1 MMSLHPLCAAA
12 AWAAFF
18 YKIRTLSRA
27 PDEVALRA
35 LCFVLG
41 ASALSFT
48 VSLPAIWGELN
59 RWSGIPGL
67 APLALQACVMS
78 FALGQQ
84 VLLAYWME
92 PPSGARKRLARRF
105 VHIAI
110 AAVGMFGL
118 FLLSVV
124 GSHLSTAALE
134 AGRPY
139 RLACSLVYNA
149 VYAVVEIEV
158 AVLCLRY
165 ARASH
170 HWLRRGLVVAATGAV
185 LTLSYSGIGIV
196 DACVEYG
203 HLSPVP
209 WEDLVWTVGDA
220 GALCKII
227 GWTLPE
233 WGPRIG
239 HVSDCLRK
247 YQQYRALYP
256 LWRAVHRAVPEVA
269 LQPDNSLMGR
279 VLVLWSVEFKLY
291 RRVIEIR
298 DGILAVRHRVA
309 PGVARRALE
318 QGCAAGLSG
327 NDLLAAVQ
335 AAQLASAL
343 ESYETGGRGEG
354 DVMIDGP
361 PRMSFQEELTWIEKL
376 SEVFNR
382 CLVGH
387 EVPGNDSAVGQ
398 VPGTGSETRTTAGR
412 R

>member
-1 MMSLHPLCAAA
+1 MSLHPLCAIA

-18 YKIRTLSRA
+18 YKIRALSRA
-27 PDEVALRA
+27 RDEVALRA

-78 FALGQQ
+78 FAVGQQ

-92 PPSGARKRLARRF
+92 PPAGARKRLVRRF
-105 VHIAI
+105 VLIGI

-124 GSHLSTAALE
+124 GSHLSTAALA

-139 RLACSLVYNA
+139 RLACSLVYNV
-149 VYAVVEIEV
+149 VYAAVETEV
-158 AVLCLRY
+158 AILCLRY
-165 ARASH
+165 ARVSY

-203 HLSPVP
+203 HLSPVS
-209 WEDLVWTVGDA
+209 WEDLVWTLGDA

-227 GWTLPE
+227 GWTIPG
-233 WGPRIG
+233 WGPRIWP
-239 HVSDCLRK
+239 VADWLRK
-247 YQQYRALYP
+247 YRQYRTLYP
-256 LWRAVHRAVPEVA
+256 LWCAVHRAVPGVA
-269 LQPDNSLMGR
+269 LQPDNSLMSR
-279 VLVLWSVEFKLY
+279 VLVLWGLEFKLY

-309 PGVARRALE
+309 AGVTRTALE

-327 NDLLAAVQ
+327 NDLLAVVQ

-361 PRMSFQEELTWIEKL
+361 PRTSFQEELTWIVKL

-382 CLVGH
+382 CPVVH
-387 EVPGNDSAVGQ
+387 EVTGNDSAVGE
-398 VPGTGSETRTTAGR
+398 VPGTGSEKRATAGGR
-412 R
+412 